1 MANKTYTVYWTESAQ
16 GDLHSLV
23 DHISIDSVAIAKKI
37 YKSIKEKA
45 SSLEASPLRG
55 RIVPELQ
62 YYGVLD
68 YRELVASPWRI
79 IFRVDH
85 DQVIVFAVID
95 SRRNV
100 EDILLER
107 LL

>member
-1 MANKTYTVYWTESAQ
+1 MANKTYTVYWTAAAQ

-23 DHISIDSVAIAKKI
+23 DYIAIESAVNAKKI
-37 YKSIKEKA
+37 YKGIKEKA
-45 SSLEASPLRG
+45 SSLETSPLRG
-55 RIVPELQ
+55 RIIPELQ
-62 YYGVLD
+62 YYGIID

-79 IFRVDH
+79 IFRVDN
-85 DQVIVFAVID
+85 DKVIVFAVFD
-95 SRRNV
+95 SRRNL